1 MKRNKMPTQKPSNL
15 KEHRKQINEIDNQ
28 ILKLL
33 RKRFEISKKIGKY
46 KKQNNLSIKNKKRE
60 KQLIQKN
67 KDKAEKLN
75 LKSAFVKIIF
85 RLILKESRRIQRFL

>member
-1 MKRNKMPTQKPSNL
+1 MPSEKQSKNHRI

-33 RKRFEISKKIGKY
+33 KERFEISKKVGKY

-60 KQLIQKN
+60 KQLLEKN
-67 KDKAEKLN
+67 KNRAKGFN
-75 LKSAFVKIIF
+75 LKSGFVEKLF
-85 RLILKESRRIQRFL
+85 RLILKESRKIQKLNKK